1 LLDFTTAV
9 ADFRRA
15 RYRAAMQ
22 EIMARLLGR
31 STELLSYEE
40 VRQKLRANATL
51 PRGLQE
57 IPLDAIVGSVG
68 RYADFTRNFLPRR
81 DNDADRWAWIKVAM
95 TGLTGVPPIE
105 VYQVG
110 EAYFVRDGNHRVSV
124 ARELGLSHIHA
135 YVTEVRTKVP
145 LSPGTSLD
153 ELIVKA
159 EYTDFLE
166 ATTLD
171 ALRPQA
177 DLAVT
182 APGKYPKLLEHI
194 EVHRYFMGIE
204 QQREIPYA
212 EAVVHWYDEVY
223 LPVVQIFREQAI
235 LLDFPER
242 TETDLYLWLGDY
254 RAALTEELGWLVE
267 PEAAAADLAE
277 KFGNRQGNV
286 VFRLGGK
293 FINAVTP
300 ADLTGSPPATGQWR
314 RQRLSRRRSDRIF
327 LDILVPLSGE
337 EVGWFALEQAIE
349 VARREDGRLHGL
361 HLVAD
366 EAQLASEA
374 VAQVADRFIWRCG
387 EVGLEADFSLAVG
400 NVARLIVERARW
412 TDLVVLNVAHVPP
425 TQPLARLSSGF
436 RTLLRRSPRPL
447 LVTPGV
453 ARSLQRALLA
463 YDGGARADEALF
475 VATYAA
481 ARWHVPLVV
490 VSVTENGRPAIEALN
505 RAEQYLVE
513 HGVEATYVAAEGEAA
528 AAILDTAAT
537 HECDWLLMGGYGRH
551 HMLEV
556 MVGSELDKVL
566 RQADRP
572 VLICG

>member
-15 RYRAAMQ
+15 RYRAALQ

-40 VRQKLRANATL
+40 VRQMLRANATL

-57 IPLDAIVGSVG
+57 IPLEAIVGSVG
-68 RYADFTRNFLPRR
+68 RYSDFTRSFLPRR
-81 DNDADRWAWIKVAM
+81 DSDADRWARIKVAM

-135 YVTEVRTKVP
+135 YVTEVRTKV
-145 LSPGTSLD
+145 LVVPGMSLD
-153 ELIVKA
+153 ELILKT
-159 EYTDFLE
+159 EYTEFLE
-166 ATTLD
+166 ATALD
-171 ALRPQA
+171 ALRPEA
-177 DLAVT
+177 DLTVT

-194 EVHRYFMGIE
+194 DVHRYFMGIE

-235 LLDFPER
+235 MLDFSER

-277 KFGNRQGNV
+277 KFGIRQRNV
-286 VFRLGGK
+286 VSRLGGK
-293 FINAVTP
+293 IIEAVAP
-300 ADLTGSPPATGQWR
+300 VDLTGSPPATGQWR
-314 RQRLSRRRSDRIF
+314 RQRLSQRPGDRLF

-337 EVGWFALEQAIE
+337 EVGWYALEQAIE
-349 VARREDGRLHGL
+349 IARREEGRLHGL
-361 HLVAD
+361 HAVAT

-374 VAQVADRFIWRCG
+374 AAQVADRFKWRCG
-387 EVGLEADFSLAVG
+387 EVGLEADFALAVG
-400 NVARLIVERARW
+400 SVARLIVERARW
-412 TDLVVLNVAHVPP
+412 TDLVVLNLAHVPP
-425 TQPLARLSSGF
+425 AQPLARLSSGL

-447 LVTPGV
+447 LATPGV
-453 ARSLQRALLA
+453 TRPLKRALLA
-463 YDGGARADEALF
+463 YDGSNRADEALF

-481 ARWHVPLVV
+481 ARWHLPLVV
-490 VSVTENGRPAIEALN
+490 VSVTENGRPATEMLG

-513 HGVEATYVAAEGEAA
+513 HGVEATYVEGSGEAA
-528 AAILDTAAT
+528 LALLNTAVE

-551 HMLEV
+551 QMLEV
-556 MVGSELDKVL
+556 MVGSELDNVL
-566 RQADRP
+566 RRSDRP